1 VTTGR
6 ERGPDDLA
14 RAWLAAAAARG
25 VAVPAY
31 DLVGVRPSV
40 VHIGP
45 GVFHR
50 AHQAVYGDEVLAT
63 GSLSGGI
70 CAVSLRSADLHRA
83 LARQGHLY
91 TLLERDDGG
100 DRARLI
106 GSIRETIVA
115 AYDPEAALRRLTDPA
130 AQVVTITV
138 TEAGYCSVGPSGPL
152 DTSRP
157 EIAHDLAHPA
167 APRSL
172 PGLLAEALARRR
184 AAGTAPLTVV
194 SCDNLRANGP
204 ATRRVV
210 SEFAEHRGGD
220 LAGWIHGTVAFPS
233 SMVDRM
239 VPATTE
245 DIRALA
251 AERTGMADAWP
262 VVTEPFSQ
270 WVLEDTFPG
279 GRPPWERAGVELVA
293 DVAPF
298 ERAKLRILNGA
309 HSALAYL
316 GLLAG
321 HATIADAVEDAVLR
335 PVVEAM
341 LRDEVVPTLVPP
353 PGLDLAAYAATVLR
367 RFANRPLAYATVK
380 VAGDGSQKLPV
391 RIVGTAADRLAA
403 DAGAERLALVVA
415 AWAACVLGPRSGEL
429 GIPDPELER
438 LLGSSGTPVPD
449 AAAAV
454 DRLRGLDAG
463 FGPLGRTP
471 AFAGA
476 VRRHAA
482 RLWREHVHA
491 AASAC
496 R

>member
-1 VTTGR
+1 VTTGP
-6 ERGPDDLA
+6 EPTHGDPA
-14 RAWLAAAAARG
+14 QAWLAAAAARDA
-25 VAVPAY
+25 AVPAY
-31 DLVGVRPSV
+31 DLAGVRPSV
-40 VHIGP
+40 VHMGP

-50 AHQAVYGDEVLAT
+50 AHQAVYCDDVLAT
-63 GSLSGGI
+63 GSVTGGI
-70 CAVSLRSADLHRA
+70 CAVSLRSADLHCA

-91 TLLERDDGG
+91 TLLERGPGG

-106 GSIRETIVA
+106 GSIRETVA
-115 AYDPEAALRRLTDPA
+115 AAADPEAALRRLTDPA
-130 AQVVTITV
+130 VQVVTITV
-138 TEAGYCSVGPSGPL
+138 TEAGYCSTGPSGPL

-172 PGLLAEALARRR
+172 PGLLVEALARRR

-210 SEFAEHRGGD
+210 SELAEHRGGD
-220 LAGWIHGTVAFPS
+220 LADFVRGSVAFPS

-239 VPATTE
+239 VPGTTE
-245 DIRALA
+245 EVRALA

-270 WVLEDTFPG
+270 WVLEDTFPA
-279 GRPPWERAGVELVA
+279 GRPPWDRAGVELVA

-298 ERAKLRILNGA
+298 EQAKLRILNGA

-316 GLLAG
+316 GLLSG

-341 LRDEVVPTLVPP
+341 LRHEVLPTLTPP
-353 PGLDLAAYAATVLR
+353 PGLDLPAYAATVLG
-367 RFANRPLAYATVK
+367 RFANRPLAYATAK
-380 VAGDGSQKLPV
+380 VAADGSQKLPV
-391 RIVGTAADRLAA
+391 RILGTVADRLAA
-403 DAGAERLALVVA
+403 GAGVERLALVVA
-415 AWAACVLGPRSGEL
+415 AWATCVLGPRSGEL
-429 GIPDPELER
+429 GVRDPELER
-438 LLGSSGTPVPD
+438 LLGSPGPTVSD

-454 DRLRGLDAG
+454 DRLLGLGAV
-463 FGPLGRTP
+463 FGRLGRAP

-482 RLWREHVHA
+482 SLWRDGAHA
-491 AASAC
+491 VVAAC

>member
-1 VTTGR
+1 MTTDLEGR
-6 ERGPDDLA
+6 GDDPA

-25 VAVPAY
+25 AAVPAY
-31 DLVGVRPSV
+31 DITGVRPSV

-50 AHQAVYGDEVLAT
+50 AHQAVYCDDVLAT
-63 GSLSGGI
+63 GSLSGGV

-91 TLLERDDGG
+91 TLLERGDGG

-106 GSIRETIVA
+106 GAIRETVVA
-115 AYDPEAALRRLTDPA
+115 AGDPEAALRRLTDPA
-130 AQVVTITV
+130 VQVVTITV
-138 TEAGYCSVGPSGPL
+138 TEAGYCSAGPSGPL

-172 PGLLAEALARRR
+172 PGLLVEALVRRR
-184 AAGTAPLTVV
+184 AAGTDPLTVV

-245 DIRALA
+245 DVRVLA
-251 AERTGMADAWP
+251 ARRTGRADAWP

-270 WVLEDTFPG
+270 WVLEDRFPC
-279 GRPPWERAGVELVA
+279 GRPPWERAGVELVG

-298 ERAKLRILNGA
+298 EQVKLRILNGA

-321 HATIADAVEDAVLR
+321 HATIADAVEDEVLR
-335 PVVEAM
+335 SAVEAM
-341 LRDEVVPTLVPP
+341 LRHEVVPTLAPP
-353 PGLDLAAYAATVLR
+353 PGLDLPAYAARVLR
-367 RFANRPLAYATVK
+367 RFANRPLVYATAK

-391 RIVGTAADRLAA
+391 RILGTVADRLAA
-403 DAGAERLALVVA
+403 GAGVERLALVVA

-429 GIPDPELER
+429 AVRDAELDR
-438 LLGSSGTPVPD
+438 LLGSPSIPVHD

-454 DRLRGLDAG
+454 DRLLGLDAV

-482 RLWREHVHA
+482 SLWHEDVHA
-491 AASAC
+491 AAAAC

>member
-1 VTTGR
+1 VTTDLEGR
-6 ERGPDDLA
+6 GDDPA

-25 VAVPAY
+25 AAVPAY
-31 DLVGVRPSV
+31 DIAGVRPSV

-50 AHQAVYGDEVLAT
+50 AHQAVYCDDVLAT

-70 CAVSLRSADLHRA
+70 CAVSLRSAELHRA
-83 LARQGHLY
+83 LAGQGHLY
-91 TLLERDDGG
+91 TLLERGEGG

-106 GSIRETIVA
+106 GAIGETVVA
-115 AYDPEAALRRLTDPA
+115 AGDPEAALRRLTDPA
-130 AQVVTITV
+130 VQVVTITV
-138 TEAGYCSVGPSGPL
+138 TEAGYCSAGPSGPL

-172 PGLLAEALARRR
+172 PGLLVEALARRR

-210 SEFAEHRGGD
+210 GELAGHRGGD
-220 LAGWIHGTVAFPS
+220 LASWIGGTVAFPS

-245 DIRALA
+245 DVRVLA
-251 AERTGMADAWP
+251 ARQTGKADAWP

-270 WVLEDTFPG
+270 WVLEDRFPY
-279 GRPPWERAGVELVA
+279 GRPPWERAGVELVS

-298 ERAKLRILNGA
+298 EQVKLRILNGA

-321 HATIADAVEDAVLR
+321 HATIADAVKDAVLR
-335 PVVEAM
+335 SAVEAM
-341 LRDEVVPTLVPP
+341 LRHEVVPTLAPP
-353 PGLDLAAYAATVLR
+353 PGLDLPAYAARVLR
-367 RFANRPLAYATVK
+367 RFANRPLVYATAK

-391 RIVGTAADRLAA
+391 RILGTVADRLAA
-403 DAGAERLALVVA
+403 GAGVERLALVVA

-429 GIPDPELER
+429 AVRDAELDR
-438 LLGSSGTPVPD
+438 LLGSPSIPVHD

-454 DRLRGLDAG
+454 DRLLGLDAV

-482 RLWREHVHA
+482 SLWREDVHA
-491 AASAC
+491 AAAAC

>member
-1 VTTGR
+1 V
-6 ERGPDDLA
+6 

-25 VAVPAY
+25 AAVPAY
-31 DLVGVRPSV
+31 DLAGVRPSV

-50 AHQAVYGDEVLAT
+50 GHQAVYGDDVLAT
-63 GSLSGGI
+63 GSPTGGI
-70 CAVSLRSADLHRA
+70 CAVSLRSADLHHA

-106 GSIRETIVA
+106 GAIRETVA
-115 AYDPEAALRRLTDPA
+115 AAGDPEAALRRLTDPA
-130 AQVVTITV
+130 VQVVTITV
-138 TEAGYCSVGPSGPL
+138 TEAGYCAAGPSGPL

-157 EIAHDLAHPA
+157 EITHDLAHPGS
-167 APRSL
+167 PRSL
-172 PGLLAEALARRR
+172 PGLLVEALARRR

-210 SEFAEHRGGD
+210 SELAEHRGGD
-220 LAGWIHGTVAFPS
+220 LASWIRGSVAFPS

-245 DIRALA
+245 EVRALA
-251 AERTGMADAWP
+251 AERTGMADASP

-279 GRPPWERAGVELVA
+279 GRPPWERAGAELVR

-298 ERAKLRILNGA
+298 EQAKLRILNGA

-321 HATIADAVEDAVLR
+321 HATIADAVEDPVLR
-335 PVVEAM
+335 SVVEAM
-341 LRDEVVPTLVPP
+341 LRHEVVPALPPP
-353 PGLDLAAYAATVLR
+353 PGLDLSAYAATVLR
-367 RFANRPLAYATVK
+367 RFANRPLAYTTAK
-380 VAGDGSQKLPV
+380 VAADGSQKLPV
-391 RIVGTAADRLAA
+391 RILGTVADRLAVRA
-403 DAGAERLALVVA
+403 EVERLALVVA

-429 GIPDPELER
+429 GVADLELER
-438 LLGSSGTPVPD
+438 LLGSPLTPVQD
-449 AAAAV
+449 ASVAV
-454 DRLRGLDAG
+454 DRLLGLDAV
-463 FGPLGRTP
+463 FGQLGQASP
-471 AFAGA
+471 FAST
-476 VRRHAA
+476 VHRHAA
-482 RLWREHVHA
+482 TLWHEDVHTA
-491 AASAC
+491 TAAC

>member
-1 VTTGR
+1 MTTDL
-6 ERGPDDLA
+6 ERMGDDPA

-25 VAVPAY
+25 AAVPAY
-31 DLVGVRPSV
+31 DIVGIRPSV

-50 AHQAVYGDEVLAT
+50 AHQAVYCDDVLAT

-70 CAVSLRSADLHRA
+70 CAISLRSAELHRA
-83 LARQGHLY
+83 LASQGHLY
-91 TLLERDDGG
+91 TLLERGDGG
-100 DRARLI
+100 DRTRLI
-106 GSIRETIVA
+106 GAIRETVVA
-115 AYDPEAALRRLTDPA
+115 AGDPEAALRRLTDPA
-130 AQVVTITV
+130 VQVVTITV
-138 TEAGYCSVGPSGPL
+138 TEAGYCSAGPSGPL

-157 EIAHDLAHPA
+157 EIAHDLAHPPM
-167 APRSL
+167 PRSL
-172 PGLLAEALARRR
+172 PGLLVEALARRR
-184 AAGTAPLTVV
+184 AAGAAPLTVV

-210 SEFAEHRGGD
+210 SELAEHRGGD

-245 DIRALA
+245 DVRALA

-298 ERAKLRILNGA
+298 EQAKLRVLNGA

-321 HATIADAVEDAVLR
+321 HATIADAVEDPVLR

-341 LRDEVVPTLVPP
+341 LLDEVVPTLASP

-391 RIVGTAADRLAA
+391 RILGTVADRLAA
-403 DAGAERLALVVA
+403 GAGAERLALVVA

-429 GIPDPELER
+429 GVHDPELER
-438 LLGSSGTPVPD
+438 LLGSPATPVLD

-454 DRLRGLDAG
+454 DRLLRLDAVV
-463 FGPLGRTP
+463 GPLGWAP

-482 RLWREHVHA
+482 ILWREDVRA
-491 AASAC
+491 AAGAC
-496 R
+496 H

>member
-1 VTTGR
+1 MTTGR
-6 ERGPDDLA
+6 KRVSDDLA
-14 RAWLAAAAARG
+14 RAWLAAADARG
-25 VAVPAY
+25 AAVPAY
-31 DLVGVRPSV
+31 GLAGVRPSV

-50 AHQAVYGDEVLAT
+50 AHQAVYGDDVLAT
-63 GSLSGGI
+63 GSATGGI

-83 LARQGHLY
+83 LAGQGHLY
-91 TLLERDDGG
+91 TLLERGDGG

-106 GSIRETIVA
+106 GSIRETVVA
-115 AYDPEAALRRLTDPA
+115 AGDPEAALRRLTDPA
-130 AQVVTITV
+130 VQVVTVTV
-138 TEAGYCSVGPSGPL
+138 TEAGYCSAGPSGPL

-157 EIAHDLAHPA
+157 EIAHDLARPA

-172 PGLLAEALARRR
+172 PGLLVEALARRR

-210 SEFAEHRGGD
+210 SELAEHRGGD
-220 LAGWIHGTVAFPS
+220 LAGWVRGAVAFPS

-245 DIRALA
+245 DVRALA

-270 WVLEDTFPG
+270 WVLEDAFPG

-298 ERAKLRILNGA
+298 EQAKLRILNGA

-321 HATIADAVEDAVLR
+321 HATIADAVEDPALR

-341 LRDEVVPTLVPP
+341 LRHEVVPTLTPP
-353 PGLDLAAYAATVLR
+353 RGLDLPAYAATVLG
-367 RFANRPLAYATVK
+367 RFANRPLAYATAK

-391 RIVGTAADRLAA
+391 RILGTVADRLAA
-403 DAGAERLALVVA
+403 GAGVERLALVVA
-415 AWAACVLGPRSGEL
+415 AWAACVLGPRSGEF
-429 GIPDPELER
+429 GIRDAELQR
-438 LLGSSGTPVPD
+438 LLGSPPTPVQD

-454 DRLRGLDAG
+454 DRLLGLDAV
-463 FGPLGRTP
+463 FGQVSRTP
-471 AFAGA
+471 TFASA
-476 VRRHAA
+476 VRRHATS
-482 RLWREHVHA
+482 LWHEDVHTA
-491 AASAC
+491 ATAC

>member
-6 ERGPDDLA
+6 ERLGDDPT

-25 VAVPAY
+25 AAVPAY
-31 DLVGVRPSV
+31 QTTGVRPSV

-50 AHQAVYGDEVLAT
+50 AHQAVYGDDVLAT
-63 GSLSGGI
+63 GSATGGI

-91 TLLERDDGG
+91 TLLERGDAG

-106 GSIRETIVA
+106 GSIRESIVA
-115 AYDPEAALRRLTDPA
+115 AGDPEAALRRLTDPTI
-130 AQVVTITV
+130 QVVTITV
-138 TEAGYCSVGPSGPL
+138 TETGYCSAGPSGPL
-152 DTSRP
+152 DPSRP

-172 PGLLAEALARRR
+172 PGLLVEALARRR
-184 AAGTAPLTVV
+184 AAGTAPLAVV

-210 SEFAEHRGGD
+210 GELAEYRGGD
-220 LAGWIHGTVAFPS
+220 LAGWIRGAVSFPS
-233 SMVDRM
+233 SMVDRI
-239 VPATTE
+239 VPATTG
-245 DIRALA
+245 DVRALA

-270 WVLEDTFPG
+270 WVLEDAFPG

-293 DVAPF
+293 DVTPF
-298 ERAKLRILNGA
+298 EQAKLRVLNGA

-321 HATIADAVEDAVLR
+321 HATIADAVGDAVLR
-335 PVVEAM
+335 SVVEAM
-341 LRDEVVPTLVPP
+341 LRHEVIPTLAPP
-353 PGLDLAAYAATVLR
+353 PGLDLPAYAATVLR
-367 RFANRPLAYATVK
+367 RFANRPLAYATAK

-391 RIVGTAADRLAA
+391 RILGTVADRLAA
-403 DAGAERLALVVA
+403 GAGAERLALVVA

-429 GIPDPELER
+429 GVLDPELER
-438 LLGSSGTPVPD
+438 LLGSPATPIPD
-449 AAAAV
+449 AAAGV
-454 DRLRGLDAG
+454 DRLLRLDAV

-482 RLWREHVHA
+482 VLWYEDVRA
-491 AASAC
+491 ATGAC

>member
-6 ERGPDDLA
+6 KRVSDDPA
-14 RAWLAAAAARG
+14 RAWLAAADARG
-25 VAVPAY
+25 AAVPAY
-31 DLVGVRPSV
+31 GLAGVRPSV

-50 AHQAVYGDEVLAT
+50 AHQAVYGDDVLAT
-63 GSLSGGI
+63 GSATGGI

-83 LARQGHLY
+83 LAGQGHLY
-91 TLLERDDGG
+91 TLLERGDGG

-106 GSIRETIVA
+106 GSIRETVVA
-115 AYDPEAALRRLTDPA
+115 AGDPEAALRRLTDPA
-130 AQVVTITV
+130 VQVVTITV
-138 TEAGYCSVGPSGPL
+138 TEAGYCSAGPSGPL

-157 EIAHDLAHPA
+157 EIAHDLARPA

-172 PGLLAEALARRR
+172 PGLLVEALARRR

-210 SEFAEHRGGD
+210 SELAEHRGGD
-220 LAGWIHGTVAFPS
+220 LAGWVRGAVAFPS

-245 DIRALA
+245 DVRALA

-270 WVLEDTFPG
+270 WVLEDRFPG

-298 ERAKLRILNGA
+298 EQAKLRILNGA

-321 HATIADAVEDAVLR
+321 HATIADAVEDPVLR

-341 LRDEVVPTLVPP
+341 LRHEVVPTLAPP
-353 PGLDLAAYAATVLR
+353 PGLDLPAYAATVLG
-367 RFANRPLAYATVK
+367 RFANRPLAYATAK
-380 VAGDGSQKLPV
+380 VAGDGSQKLPI
-391 RIVGTAADRLAA
+391 RILGTVADRLAA
-403 DAGAERLALVVA
+403 GAGMERLALVVA
-415 AWAACVLGPRSGEL
+415 AWAACVLGPRSGDFAVR
-429 GIPDPELER
+429 DPELDR
-438 LLGSSGTPVPD
+438 LLGSPPTPVQD

-454 DRLRGLDAG
+454 DRLLGLDAV

-471 AFAGA
+471 TFASA
-476 VRRHAA
+476 VRRQAA
-482 RLWREHVHA
+482 TLWGEGVHSA
-491 AASAC
+491 AAAV
-496 R
+496 

>member
-1 VTTGR
+1 VTAGA
-6 ERGPDDLA
+6 ERGPGDTA

-25 VAVPAY
+25 AAVPAY
-31 DLVGVRPSV
+31 DLAGVRPSV

-50 AHQAVYGDEVLAT
+50 AHQAVYSDDVLAT
-63 GSLSGGI
+63 GSPTGGI

-83 LARQGHLY
+83 LAGQGHLY
-91 TLLERDDGG
+91 TLVERGDGG

-106 GSIRETIVA
+106 GAIRETVVA
-115 AYDPEAALRRLTDPA
+115 AGDPEAALRRLTDPA
-130 AQVVTITV
+130 VQVVTITV
-138 TEAGYCSVGPSGPL
+138 TEAGYCSTRPSGPL

-172 PGLLAEALARRR
+172 PGLLVEALARRR

-210 SEFAEHRGGD
+210 GELADHRGGD
-220 LAGWIHGTVAFPS
+220 LAGWIRGAVAFPS

-239 VPATTE
+239 VPATT
-245 DIRALA
+245 DDVRALA
-251 AERTGMADAWP
+251 TERTGMADAWP

-270 WVLEDTFPG
+270 WVLDDAFPG

-298 ERAKLRILNGA
+298 EQAKLRVLNGA

-321 HATIADAVEDAVLR
+321 HATIADAVADPVLG
-335 PVVEAM
+335 PLVEAM
-341 LRDEVVPTLVPP
+341 LRHEVVPTLAPP
-353 PGLDLAAYAATVLR
+353 HGLDLAAYATAVLR
-367 RFANRPLAYATVK
+367 RFANRPLAYATAK
-380 VAGDGSQKLPV
+380 VAGDGSQKLPI
-391 RIVGTAADRLAA
+391 RILGTVADRLAVRA
-403 DAGAERLALVVA
+403 EVERLALVVA
-415 AWAACVLGPRSGEL
+415 AWAACVLGPRSGEF
-429 GIPDPELER
+429 GVPDPELER
-438 LLGSSGTPVPD
+438 LLGSPPTPVPD

-454 DRLRGLDAG
+454 DRLLGLDAV
-463 FGPLGRTP
+463 FGRLGRTP
-471 AFAGA
+471 AFADA
-476 VRRHAA
+476 VRRHATA
-482 RLWREHVHA
+482 LWRGDVYTTA
-491 AASAC
+491 AAC

>member
-1 VTTGR
+1 VRTDL
-6 ERGPDDLA
+6 ERMGDDPA

-25 VAVPAY
+25 AAVPAY
-31 DLVGVRPSV
+31 DIAGVRPSV

-50 AHQAVYGDEVLAT
+50 AHQAVYCDDVLAT

-70 CAVSLRSADLHRA
+70 CAISLRSADLHRA
-83 LARQGHLY
+83 LASQGHLY
-91 TLLERDDGG
+91 TLLERGDGG
-100 DRARLI
+100 DRTRLI
-106 GSIRETIVA
+106 GAIRETVVA
-115 AYDPEAALRRLTDPA
+115 AGDPEAALRRLTDPA
-130 AQVVTITV
+130 VQVVTITV
-138 TEAGYCSVGPSGPL
+138 TEAGYCSAGPSGPL

-172 PGLLAEALARRR
+172 PGLLVEALARRR

-210 SEFAEHRGGD
+210 SELAEHRGGD
-220 LAGWIHGTVAFPS
+220 LASWIGGTVAFPS

-245 DIRALA
+245 DVRVLA
-251 AERTGMADAWP
+251 AGRTGKADAWP

-270 WVLEDTFPG
+270 WVLEDRFPC
-279 GRPPWERAGVELVA
+279 GRPPWERAGVELVS

-298 ERAKLRILNGA
+298 EQVKLRILNGA

-321 HATIADAVEDAVLR
+321 HATIADAVEDEVLR
-335 PVVEAM
+335 SAVEAM
-341 LRDEVVPTLVPP
+341 LRHEVLPTLAPP
-353 PGLDLAAYAATVLR
+353 PGLDLPAYAARVLR
-367 RFANRPLAYATVK
+367 RFANRPLVYATAK

-391 RIVGTAADRLAA
+391 RILGTVADRLAA
-403 DAGAERLALVVA
+403 GAGVERLALVVA

-429 GIPDPELER
+429 AVRDAELDR
-438 LLGSSGTPVPD
+438 LLGSPSIPVHD

-454 DRLRGLDAG
+454 DWLLGLDAV

-471 AFAGA
+471 AFASA
-476 VRRHAA
+476 VRRHATS
-482 RLWREHVHA
+482 LWHEDVHA
-491 AASAC
+491 AAAAC

>member
-1 VTTGR
+1 VTTGP
-6 ERGPDDLA
+6 ERVRDDTA

-25 VAVPAY
+25 AAVPAY

-63 GSLSGGI
+63 GSVTGGI

-91 TLLERDDGG
+91 TLLERGAGG

-106 GSIRETIVA
+106 GAIRETVVA
-115 AYDPEAALRRLTDPA
+115 AGNPEAALRRLTDPA
-130 AQVVTITV
+130 VQVVTITV
-138 TEAGYCSVGPSGPL
+138 TEAGYCSAGPSGPL

-157 EIAHDLAHPA
+157 EVAHDLAHPG

-172 PGLLAEALARRR
+172 PGLLVEALARRR
-184 AAGTAPLTVV
+184 AAGTAPLAVV

-204 ATRRVV
+204 ATRRVIG
-210 SEFAEHRGGD
+210 ELAEHRGGD
-220 LAGWIHGTVAFPS
+220 LADWIRGTVAFPS

-245 DIRALA
+245 DVRALA

-262 VVTEPFSQ
+262 VVAEPFSQ
-270 WVLEDTFPG
+270 WVLEDAFPG

-298 ERAKLRILNGA
+298 EQAKLRILNGA

-335 PVVEAM
+335 SVVQAM
-341 LRDEVVPTLVPP
+341 LRHEVMPTLAPP
-353 PGLDLAAYAATVLR
+353 PGLDLPTYAATVLR
-367 RFANRPLAYATVK
+367 RFANRPLAYATAK

-391 RIVGTAADRLAA
+391 RILGAVADRLAA
-403 DAGAERLALVVA
+403 GATVERLALVVA

-429 GIPDPELER
+429 GVRDPELER
-438 LLGSSGTPVPD
+438 LLGSPSTPVHDP
-449 AAAAV
+449 AVAV
-454 DRLRGLDAG
+454 DRLLGLDAV

-471 AFAGA
+471 AFTGA
-476 VRRHAA
+476 LRRHAA
-482 RLWREHVHA
+482 SLWREDVHA
-491 AASAC
+491 AAAAC

>member
-1 VTTGR
+1 MTTDL
-6 ERGPDDLA
+6 ERMGDDPA

-25 VAVPAY
+25 AAVPAY
-31 DLVGVRPSV
+31 DIVDIRPSV

-50 AHQAVYGDEVLAT
+50 AHQAVYCDDVLAT
-63 GSLSGGI
+63 GSATGGI

-91 TLLERDDGG
+91 TLLERSAGG

-106 GSIRETIVA
+106 GSIRETVVA
-115 AYDPEAALRRLTDPA
+115 AGDPEAALRRLTDPA
-130 AQVVTITV
+130 VQVVTITV
-138 TEAGYCSVGPSGPL
+138 TEAGYCSAGPSGPL
-152 DTSRP
+152 DSSRP
-157 EIAHDLAHPA
+157 EIAHDVAHPA

-210 SEFAEHRGGD
+210 SELAEHRGGD

-239 VPATTE
+239 VPATTG
-245 DIRALA
+245 DVRAQA

-262 VVTEPFSQ
+262 VVAEPFSQ

-298 ERAKLRILNGA
+298 EQAKLRVLNGA

-321 HATIADAVEDAVLR
+321 HATIADAVEDPVLR

-341 LRDEVVPTLVPP
+341 LLDEVVPTLASP
-353 PGLDLAAYAATVLR
+353 PGLDLAAYAARVLR
-367 RFANRPLAYATVK
+367 RFANRPLAYATAK

-391 RIVGTAADRLAA
+391 RILGTVDDRLAA
-403 DAGAERLALVVA
+403 GTGAERLTLVVA

-429 GIPDPELER
+429 GVHDPELER
-438 LLGSSGTPVPD
+438 LLGSPATPVLD

-454 DRLRGLDAG
+454 DRLLRLDAV
-463 FGPLGRTP
+463 FGPLGRAP
-471 AFAGA
+471 AIAGA

-482 RLWREHVHA
+482 ILWREDVRA
-491 AASAC
+491 AAGAC
-496 R
+496 H

>member
-6 ERGPDDLA
+6 ERVADDPA

-25 VAVPAY
+25 AAVPAY
-31 DLVGVRPSV
+31 DTAGVRPSV

-50 AHQAVYGDEVLAT
+50 AHQAVYGDDVLAT
-63 GSLSGGI
+63 GSATGGI
-70 CAVSLRSADLHRA
+70 CAVSLRSVDLHRV

-91 TLLERDDGG
+91 TLLERGDGG

-106 GSIRETIVA
+106 GSIRETVVA
-115 AYDPEAALRRLTDPA
+115 AGDPEAALRRLTDPA
-130 AQVVTITV
+130 VQVVTITV
-138 TEAGYCSVGPSGPL
+138 TEAGYCSARPSGPL
-152 DTSRP
+152 DTSRL
-157 EIAHDLAHPA
+157 EIAHDLAHPG

-172 PGLLAEALARRR
+172 PGLLVEALARRR
-184 AAGTAPLTVV
+184 AAGTVPLTVV

-210 SEFAEHRGGD
+210 GELAEHRGGD
-220 LAGWIHGTVAFPS
+220 LAGWIRAAVSFPS

-245 DIRALA
+245 DVRALA

-298 ERAKLRILNGA
+298 EQAKLRILNGA

-321 HATIADAVEDAVLR
+321 HPTIADAVEDPALR

-341 LRDEVVPTLVPP
+341 LRHEVMPTLAPP
-353 PGLDLAAYAATVLR
+353 PGLDLPAYAASVLR
-367 RFANRPLAYATVK
+367 RFANHPLAYATAK

-391 RIVGTAADRLAA
+391 RILGTVADRLAA
-403 DAGAERLALVVA
+403 SAGVERLTLVVT
-415 AWAACVLGPRSGEL
+415 AWAACVLGPRSGEF
-429 GIPDPELER
+429 GVRDPELER
-438 LLGSSGTPVPD
+438 LLGSPPTPVAD
-449 AAAAV
+449 AALAV
-454 DRLRGLDAG
+454 DRLLGLDAV
-463 FGPLGRTP
+463 FGQLGRTP
-471 AFAGA
+471 AFADA

-482 RLWREHVHA
+482 TLWHEDVHTA
-491 AASAC
+491 AAAC

>member
-1 VTTGR
+1 MTTSR
-6 ERGPDDLA
+6 ERVSDDLA
-14 RAWLAAAAARG
+14 RAWLAAAASRG
-25 VAVPAY
+25 AAVPAY
-31 DLVGVRPSV
+31 DLAGVRPSV

-50 AHQAVYGDEVLAT
+50 AHQAVYGDDVLAT
-63 GSLSGGI
+63 GSATGGI
-70 CAVSLRSADLHRA
+70 CAVSLRSADLHHA

-91 TLLERDDGG
+91 TLLERGDGG

-106 GSIRETIVA
+106 GSIRETVVA
-115 AYDPEAALRRLTDPA
+115 TGDPEAALRRLTDPA
-130 AQVVTITV
+130 VQVVTITV
-138 TEAGYCSVGPSGPL
+138 TEAGYCSARPSGPL
-152 DTSRP
+152 DTSRL
-157 EIAHDLAHPA
+157 EIAHDLAHPG

-172 PGLLAEALARRR
+172 PGLLVEALARRR

-210 SEFAEHRGGD
+210 GELAEHRGGD
-220 LAGWIHGTVAFPS
+220 LAGWIRGAVSFPS

-245 DIRALA
+245 DVRALA

-270 WVLEDTFPG
+270 WVLEDAFPG

-298 ERAKLRILNGA
+298 EQAKLRILNGA

-321 HATIADAVEDAVLR
+321 HATITDAVEDPALR

-341 LRDEVVPTLVPP
+341 LRHEVIPTLAPP
-353 PGLDLAAYAATVLR
+353 PGLDLPAYAASVLR
-367 RFANRPLAYATVK
+367 RFANRPLAYATAK

-391 RIVGTAADRLAA
+391 RILGTVAGRLAA
-403 DAGAERLALVVA
+403 SAGVERLTLVVA
-415 AWAACVLGPRSGEL
+415 AWAACVLGPRSAEFGVR
-429 GIPDPELER
+429 DAELER
-438 LLGSSGTPVPD
+438 LLGSPSTPVND

-454 DRLRGLDAG
+454 DRLLGLDAV

-471 AFAGA
+471 AFVGA
-476 VRRHAA
+476 VRHHAIA
-482 RLWREHVHA
+482 LWHEDVHTA
-491 AASAC
+491 AAAC